1 MNDAS
6 RQSLFLAIG
15 AASIAWASS
24 GAAQTC
30 AAPQSLFVNSVI
42 SGSTCGANAFPTM
55 NHGTIRTPG
64 DDLVFRVSPSLY
76 GVDSILLQG
85 IPNEQYVFVCSGCGL
100 NAECVAAGRTD
111 ESGTVSVPYP
121 SDDGDYYVIVDG
133 PDPGCGDYSIR
144 ASGPLLTT
152 P

>member
-1 MNDAS
+1 MNDAR
-6 RQSLFLAIG
+6 RQSLFLALG
-15 AASIAWASS
+15 AASLAWASS
-24 GAAQTC
+24 SGAQTC
-30 AAPQSLFVNSVI
+30 AAPQPLFANSVI

-64 DDLVFRVSPSLY
+64 DDLVFSVFPSLY

-111 ESGTVSVPYP
+111 ESGTVSVPDP
-121 SDDGDYYVIVDG
+121 SDDGDYYVIVDS
-133 PDPGCGDYSIR
+133 PDSGCGDYSIS
-144 ASGPLLTT
+144 ANGPLVAN